1 MTTQVPPSAL
11 LPLNPE
17 QLARLQAATTDL
29 TPTQLAWVS
38 GYFWGVLNQ
47 QPAALA
53 ATPAP
58 AAEMPGITIISASQT
73 GNARR
78 VAEALRDDLLAAKLN
93 VKLVNAGDYKF
104 KQIASEK
111 LLIVVTS
118 TQGEGEPPEEAVAL
132 HKFLFSKKA
141 PKLENTAFAVFSLG
155 DSSYEFFCQSG
166 KDFDSK
172 LAELGGERLLDRV
185 DADVEYQAAASE
197 WRARVVDA
205 LKSRAPVAAPSQSV
219 ATGAV
224 NEIHTS
230 PYSKDAPLAASLS
243 VNQKI
248 TGRNSEKDVRHIE
261 IDLGDSGLRYQPGDA
276 LGVWYQ
282 NDPALVK
289 ELVELLWLKGD
300 EPVTVEG
307 KTLPLNE
314 ALQWHFELTVNTA
327 NIVENYATLTRSETL
342 LPLVGDKAKLQHYAA
357 TTPIVDMVRFSPAQL
372 DAEALIN
379 LLRPLTPRLY
389 SIASSQ
395 AEVENEVH
403 VTVGVVRYD
412 VEGRARAGGA
422 SSFLADRV
430 EEEGEVRVFIEH
442 NDNFRLPTNPETPV
456 IMIGP
461 GTGIAP
467 FRAFMQQRAAD
478 EAPGKNWL
486 FFGNPHFTED
496 LNDGLTGGFKGDN
509 FLLIRFHGMYQ
520 QDDRDIRAE
529 RAEQKLEPRH
539 AMLLRCRLPG
549 GVITTKQW
557 QAIDKFAGENT
568 IYGSIRLTN
577 RQTFQFH
584 GILKKNVKPVHQML
598 HSVGLDALATAND
611 MNRNV
616 LCTSNPYESQLHAE
630 AYEWAKK
637 ISEHL
642 LPRTRAYAEIWLDQE
657 KVATTDEEPILGQ
670 TYLPRKFKTTVVIP
684 PQNDIDLHANDMNF
698 VAIAEN
704 GKLVGFNLL
713 VGGGLSIEHG
723 NKKTYARTASEF
735 GYLPLE
741 HTLAVAEAV
750 VTTQRDWGNRTDRK
764 NAKTKYTLE
773 RVGVETFKA
782 EVERRAGI
790 KFEPIRPYEFT
801 GRGDRIGWVKGIDDN
816 WHLTLFI
823 ENGRILDYPG
833 RPLKTGLLEIAK
845 IHKGDFR
852 ITANQN
858 LIIAGVPESEKAKIE
873 KIAKESGLMNAVTPQ
888 RENSMACVSFPTC
901 PLAMAEAERFLPS
914 FIDNIDNLMAKHGVS
929 DEHIVMRVTG
939 CPNGCGRAMLAEVG
953 LVGKA
958 PGRYNL
964 HLGGNRMGTRIP
976 RMYKENITEPEILA
990 SLDELIGRWAK
1001 EREAGEGF
1009 GDFTVRAGI
1018 IRPVLDPA
1026 RDLWD

>member
-219 ATGAV
+219 ATGTV

-342 LPLVGDKAKLQHYAA
+342 LPLVGDKAKVRHGLQS
-357 TTPIVDMVRFSPAQL
+357 I
-372 DAEALIN
+372 
-379 LLRPLTPRLY
+379 LR
-389 SIASSQ
+389 
-395 AEVENEVH
+395 
-403 VTVGVVRYD
+403 
-412 VEGRARAGGA
+412 
-422 SSFLADRV
+422 
-430 EEEGEVRVFIEH
+430 
-442 NDNFRLPTNPETPV
+442 ETD
-456 IMIGP
+456 
-461 GTGIAP
+461 
-467 FRAFMQQRAAD
+467 AD
-478 EAPGKNWL
+478 EIMVNGQI
-486 FFGNPHFTED
+486 FDH
-496 LNDGLTGGFKGDN
+496 
-509 FLLIRFHGMYQ
+509 
-520 QDDRDIRAE
+520 
-529 RAEQKLEPRH
+529 
-539 AMLLRCRLPG
+539 
-549 GVITTKQW
+549 
-557 QAIDKFAGENT
+557 QA
-568 IYGSIRLTN
+568 R
-577 RQTFQFH
+577 
-584 GILKKNVKPVHQML
+584 L
-598 HSVGLDALATAND
+598 HS
-611 MNRNV
+611 
-616 LCTSNPYESQLHAE
+616 
-630 AYEWAKK
+630 
-637 ISEHL
+637 
-642 LPRTRAYAEIWLDQE
+642 
-657 KVATTDEEPILGQ
+657 
-670 TYLPRKFKTTVVIP
+670 
-684 PQNDIDLHANDMNF
+684 
-698 VAIAEN
+698 
-704 GKLVGFNLL
+704 
-713 VGGGLSIEHG
+713 
-723 NKKTYARTASEF
+723 
-735 GYLPLE
+735 
-741 HTLAVAEAV
+741 
-750 VTTQRDWGNRTDRK
+750 
-764 NAKTKYTLE
+764 
-773 RVGVETFKA
+773 
-782 EVERRAGI
+782 
-790 KFEPIRPYEFT
+790 FE
-801 GRGDRIGWVKGIDDN
+801 
-816 WHLTLFI
+816 
-823 ENGRILDYPG
+823 
-833 RPLKTGLLEIAK
+833 
-845 IHKGDFR
+845 
-852 ITANQN
+852 
-858 LIIAGVPESEKAKIE
+858 
-873 KIAKESGLMNAVTPQ
+873 
-888 RENSMACVSFPTC
+888 
-901 PLAMAEAERFLPS
+901 LAMDVKEEL
-914 FIDNIDNLMAKHGVS
+914 
-929 DEHIVMRVTG
+929 
-939 CPNGCGRAMLAEVG
+939 
-953 LVGKA
+953 
-958 PGRYNL
+958 
-964 HLGGNRMGTRIP
+964 LG
-976 RMYKENITEPEILA
+976 
-990 SLDELIGRWAK
+990 
-1001 EREAGEGF
+1001 
-1009 GDFTVRAGI
+1009 
-1018 IRPVLDPA
+1018 
-1026 RDLWD
+1026 